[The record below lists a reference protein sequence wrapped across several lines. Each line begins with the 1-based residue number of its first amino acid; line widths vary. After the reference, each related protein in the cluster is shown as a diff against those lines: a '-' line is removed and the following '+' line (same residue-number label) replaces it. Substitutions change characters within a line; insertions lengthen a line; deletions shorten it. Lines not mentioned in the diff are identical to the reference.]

1 MIEASRGASLPSAG
15 VLGQPFVSSRVISN
29 WAAAQP
35 LIPHGG
41 DHATFSHPRAPPHL
55 PPSSSSAA
63 MHAPP
68 HSLLAGFSGSAQAT
82 DKNSADGAAKGQATE
97 GTAKP
102 TKGGK
107 HAKDKKLPGK
117 MKSGT

>member
-1 MIEASRGASLPSAG
+1 MRRFLILALLSTAA
-15 VLGQPFVSSRVISN
+15 VI
-29 WAAAQP
+29 A
-35 LIPHGG
+35 
-41 DHATFSHPRAPPHL
+41 F
-55 PPSSSSAA
+55 AA
-63 MHAPP
+63 MPPPP